1 MPVVSCTITTRAVNK
16 PTIGLSME
24 EEMTIRFHGSCISVV
39 EKFVFSGTQPTTWR
53 FWDLIISSRQL
64 ASVLHLQISLVKSI
78 LALLRSCSFYDRDK
92 PTQDWS
98 PTFFGF

>member
-39 EKFVFSGTQPTTWR
+39 EKFVFSGTTYDLAFLGFNNLLQTVGLSVAPADQPGEKY
-53 FWDLIISSRQL
+53 ISSPQKL
-64 ASVLHLQISLVKSI
+64 FI
-78 LALLRSCSFYDRDK
+78 L
-92 PTQDWS
+92 
-98 PTFFGF
+98 